1 MQEGIILC
9 FHQEQLVDQTYTIPI
24 YLVEESGLK
33 NSHLSLK
40 EDYQV
45 ATLRYFA
52 NKKEWQLELDQ
63 DDIPAFGFM
72 DEKMTCS
79 PILILENKSFF
90 TQSDLNNSPVQIP
103 LGMFDKQ
110 LVR

>member
-9 FHQEQLVDQTYTIPI
+9 FHQEQLVDKTYTIPI

-33 NSHLSLK
+33 IVTSLK

-52 NKKEWQLELDQ
+52 NKKNGSWNW
-63 DDIPAFGFM
+63 I
-72 DEKMTCS
+72 KM
-79 PILILENKSFF
+79 I
-90 TQSDLNNSPVQIP
+90 
-103 LGMFDKQ
+103 
-110 LVR
+110 